1 MFFFTDGTLGLQAQ
15 CMMILLRDGG
25 NGECTVK
32 PRDMGEAIMSELD
45 DGDGD
50 GEKTFLAIARYVN
63 YDWEDARD
71 RNLRDGRESYFRSR
85 WLTINIVIIKKVVN
99 I

>member
-1 MFFFTDGTLGLQAQ
+1 
-15 CMMILLRDGG
+15 
-25 NGECTVK
+25 
-32 PRDMGEAIMSELD
+32 MSELGDDDD
-45 DGDGD
+45 DGQLSLYFSLS
-50 GEKTFLAIARYVN
+50 FLYLLKILFSCRYVN

>member
-15 CMMILLRDGG
+15 CMMILPRGGG

-32 PRDMGEAIMSELD
+32 PRDMAAAIMSELG

-50 GEKTFLAIARYVN
+50 GDGDFLARYVN

-85 WLTINIVIIKKVVN
+85 S
-99 I
+99 